1 MTKLCIIVSFSQARQ
16 GQLRGQGNPSV
27 TRGGSWEG
35 FVRFF
40 SRERRLIALWLLSAD
55 SGKVLSSMGVN
66 RCPLCLEKQRQ
77 IDDLT
82 DENRRLKE
90 ALRRRGRREEDGFFG
105 SSTPSSKKPI
115 KANTEKKEIK
125 AKGAR
130 PGHKGH
136 GRKGHS
142 EIPPDRILDVEEQWE
157 RCPECGGPLENKG
170 WEERSVIDS
179 PPQRAEPVL
188 YRLGKRYCPRC
199 RRGFT
204 APAPGVLPKS
214 LYGNQLIA
222 NVIVMHYLY
231 GLSLGRVSEYSGV
244 GAGSLMTIFHRC
256 AGLFEGAPAKL
267 IEEYRQA
274 PVKHADETGWRTDGK
289 NGYVWLFATTR
300 LSIFQF
306 GKNRS
311 AKIPQAVF
319 GAEPLPGV
327 LVVDRYNGYNKIRC
341 EIQYC
346 YAHLLRDVQ
355 DLEKEFPDSAEV
367 STFVA
372 VVAPLMALAMGLRS
386 QPLSDDQFFSEG
398 SRVRSELKAAMDR
411 PARHQGIRRIQ
422 DIFRENEG
430 RLYHWAEDKAVPADN
445 NLAERDLRPSVIAR
459 KVSFGSVTDAGAK
472 VRSTLTTIVTTLKKQ
487 GLDAAQGIK
496 ETLDALATDP
506 HQDAYRLLFSRAG
519 PK

>member
-1 MTKLCIIVSFSQARQ
+1 
-16 GQLRGQGNPSV
+16 
-27 TRGGSWEG
+27 
-35 FVRFF
+35 
-40 SRERRLIALWLLSAD
+40 
-55 SGKVLSSMGVN
+55 MGVN
-66 RCPLCLEKQRQ
+66 TCPLCLEKQRQ
-77 IDDLT
+77 IDDLK

-90 ALRRRGRREEDGFFG
+90 VLRRRERKEEDGFFG

-115 KANTEKKEIK
+115 KRNTEKNESKP
-125 AKGAR
+125 KGAR

-142 EIPPDRILDVEEQWE
+142 KIPPDRIVDVEAEFE
-157 RCPECGGPLENKG
+157 RCPECGGSLENKG

-204 APAPGVLPKS
+204 VQAPSVLPKS

-231 GLSLGRVSEYSGV
+231 GLPLGRVSEYSGV

-256 AGLFEGAPAKL
+256 AGLFEEEPHKL
-267 IEEYRQA
+267 IGEYRQA
-274 PVKHADETGWRTDGK
+274 PVKHADETSWRTDGK
-289 NGYVWLFATTR
+289 NGYVWLFATNR

-306 GKNRS
+306 GKSRS

-319 GAEPLPGV
+319 GTEPLPGV

-341 EIQYC
+341 QIQYC

-355 DLEKEFPDSAEV
+355 DLEKDFPDNPEV

-372 VVAPLMALAMGLRS
+372 AVALLMALAMGLRN
-386 QPLSDDQFFSEG
+386 QPLSDEQFSSEAA
-398 SRVRSELKAAMDR
+398 RVRSELKAAMEQ
-411 PARHQGIRRIQ
+411 AAKHQGIRRIQ
-422 DIFRENEG
+422 DIFRENEH
-430 RLYHWAEDKAVPADN
+430 RLYHWAQDRAVPADN

-459 KVSFGSVTDAGAK
+459 KVSFGSVSDTGAK

-487 GLDAAQGIK
+487 GVDAAQRIK
-496 ETLDALATDP
+496 ETLDTLATNP
-506 HQDAYRLLFSRAG
+506 HQEAYSLLFSRAG

>member
-1 MTKLCIIVSFSQARQ
+1 MPELA
-16 GQLRGQGNPSV
+16 
-27 TRGGSWEG
+27 
-35 FVRFF
+35 
-40 SRERRLIALWLLSAD
+40 IALVTLL
-55 SGKVLSSMGVN
+55 GKGLSSMGVN
-66 RCPLCLEKQRQ
+66 ACSLCLEKQRQ
-77 IDDLT
+77 IDDLK

-90 ALRRRGRREEDGFFG
+90 VLRRKERKEEDGIFG

-115 KANTEKKEIK
+115 KGNTEKKESK
-125 AKGAR
+125 PRGAR

-142 EIPPDRILDVEEQWE
+142 DIPPDRILDVEAEFD

-179 PPQRAEPVL
+179 PPQKAEPIL

-199 RRGFT
+199 RRGLT
-204 APAPGVLPKS
+204 AQAPGVLPKS

-231 GLSLGRVSEYSGV
+231 GLPLGRVSEYSGV
-244 GAGSLMTIFHRC
+244 GAGSLMTMFHRST
-256 AGLFEGAPAKL
+256 GLFEDVPRRL

-289 NGYVWLFATTR
+289 NGYVWLFATNR

-306 GKNRS
+306 GKSRS

-319 GAEPLPGV
+319 GTEPLPGV
-327 LVVDRYNGYNKIRC
+327 LVVDRYNGYNKIQCR
-341 EIQYC
+341 IQYC

-355 DLEKEFPDSAEV
+355 DLEKDFPDNGEV

-386 QPLSDDQFFSEG
+386 QPLSDEQFPSEAA
-398 SRVRSELKAAMDR
+398 RVRLELKAAMEH
-411 PARHQGIRRIQ
+411 PAKHQAIRRIQ
-422 DIFRENEG
+422 DIFRENEHK
-430 RLYHWAEDKAVPADN
+430 LYHWAEDRAVPADN

-459 KVSFGSVTDAGAK
+459 KVSFGSVSDAGAK

-487 GLDAAQGIK
+487 GVDAAQRIK
-496 ETLDALATDP
+496 ETLDVLATNP
-506 HQDAYRLLFSRAG
+506 HQEAYSLLFSRAG

>member
-1 MTKLCIIVSFSQARQ
+1 
-16 GQLRGQGNPSV
+16 
-27 TRGGSWEG
+27 
-35 FVRFF
+35 
-40 SRERRLIALWLLSAD
+40 
-55 SGKVLSSMGVN
+55 
-66 RCPLCLEKQRQ
+66 LEKQRR
-77 IDDLT
+77 IDDLK
-82 DENRRLKE
+82 DENRRLRE
-90 ALRRRGRREEDGFFG
+90 ALRRRKRKEEDGFFG

-115 KANTEKKEIK
+115 KGNTERKDIK
-125 AKGAR
+125 VKGAR

-142 EIPPDRILDVEEQWE
+142 EIPPDRIVDIQEQLE
-157 RCPECGGPLENKG
+157 RCPQCGGPLENKG
-170 WEERSVIDS
+170 WEGRSVIDS
-179 PPQRAEPVL
+179 PPQKAEPVL

-204 APAPGVLPKS
+204 AQAPGVLPKS
-214 LYGNQLIA
+214 LYGNRLIA
-222 NVIVMHYLY
+222 DVIIMHYLY
-231 GLSLGRVSEYSGV
+231 GLPLGRVSEYSGV

-256 AGLFEGAPAKL
+256 AALFDRVPHKL

-306 GKNRS
+306 GKSRS
-311 AKIPQAVF
+311 ARIPQAVF

-327 LVVDRYNGYNKIRC
+327 LVVDRYNGYNKIGCR
-341 EIQYC
+341 IQYC

-355 DLEKEFPDSAEV
+355 DLEKEFPDNPEV
-367 STFVA
+367 SSFVG

-386 QPLSDDQFFSEG
+386 RPLSDERFSSEAA
-398 SRVRSELKAAMDR
+398 RVRLELRSAMER
-411 PARHQGIRRIQ
+411 PAKHQGIRRIQ
-422 DIFRENEG
+422 DIFGENEQ
-430 RLYHWAEDKAVPADN
+430 RLYHWAEDRAVPADN

-487 GLDAAQGIK
+487 GPDAAQRIK
-496 ETLDALATDP
+496 ETLDALATNP
-506 HQDAYRLLFSRAG
+506 HQDPYHLLFPRAG
-519 PK
+519 PT

>member
-1 MTKLCIIVSFSQARQ
+1 
-16 GQLRGQGNPSV
+16 
-27 TRGGSWEG
+27 
-35 FVRFF
+35 
-40 SRERRLIALWLLSAD
+40 
-55 SGKVLSSMGVN
+55 
-66 RCPLCLEKQRQ
+66 LEKQRR
-77 IDDLT
+77 IDDLK
-82 DENRRLKE
+82 DENRRLRE
-90 ALRRRGRREEDGFFG
+90 ALRRRKRKEEDGFFG

-115 KANTEKKEIK
+115 KGNTERKDIK
-125 AKGAR
+125 VKGAR

-142 EIPPDRILDVEEQWE
+142 EIPPDRIVDIQEQLE
-157 RCPECGGPLENKG
+157 RCPQCGGPLENKG
-170 WEERSVIDS
+170 WEGRSVIDS
-179 PPQRAEPVL
+179 PPQKAEPVL

-204 APAPGVLPKS
+204 AQAPGVLPKS

-222 NVIVMHYLY
+222 NVIIMHYLY
-231 GLSLGRVSEYSGV
+231 GLPLGRVSEYSGV

-256 AGLFEGAPAKL
+256 AALFDRVPHKL

-306 GKNRS
+306 GKSRS
-311 AKIPQAVF
+311 ARIPQAVF

-327 LVVDRYNGYNKIRC
+327 LVVDRYNGYNKIGCR
-341 EIQYC
+341 IQYC

-355 DLEKEFPDSAEV
+355 DLEKEFPDNPEV
-367 STFVA
+367 SSFVG

-386 QPLSDDQFFSEG
+386 RPLSDERFSSEAA
-398 SRVRSELKAAMDR
+398 RVRLELRSAMER
-411 PARHQGIRRIQ
+411 PAKHQGIRRIQ
-422 DIFRENEG
+422 DIFGENEQ
-430 RLYHWAEDKAVPADN
+430 RLYHWAEDRAVPADN

-487 GLDAAQGIK
+487 GPDAAQRIK
-496 ETLDALATDP
+496 ETLDALATNP
-506 HQDAYRLLFSRAG
+506 HQDPYHLLFPRAG
-519 PK
+519 PT